1 MQVPNPPD
9 NRPRLLCLHGGG
21 TTGAIFRAQ
30 LRAFTAPLSAFRL
43 VFADAPFLCDAG
55 PGVLPVFADA
65 APFRRWLRWIPGTH
79 PALDDDAARDEIW
92 WQLREAMDGD
102 DAAGGAGDW
111 AALVGFSQGAKMAA
125 SLLYE
130 AQWRAQRGLRE
141 ARPDWK
147 FAVLMAGRA
156 PLVSLRA
163 ETDGTGLQR
172 AGEIYEAPRNLGDGA
187 GRDHIITR
195 PTVHVH
201 GLQDPGLPLHRKLL
215 DDFCAAETTS
225 LVEWDGGH
233 RLPIK
238 ASDVKKVTEAI
249 LNVAIRTG
257 VLDNRSL

>member
-1 MQVPNPPD
+1 MQVPHTPD
-9 NRPRLLCLHGGG
+9 HRPRLLCLHGGG
-21 TTGAIFRAQ
+21 TTGAVFRAQ
-30 LRAFTAPLSAFRL
+30 LRAFAAPLSASFRL

-65 APFRRWLRWIPGTH
+65 APFRRWLRWIPGAH
-79 PALDDDAARDEIW
+79 AELDDDAARDEIW

-102 DAAGGAGDW
+102 DAAGGAGPW

-130 AQWRAQRGLRE
+130 AQWREQNGVRDAR
-141 ARPDWK
+141 RPDWK

-156 PLVSLRA
+156 PLVSLRP

-172 AGEIYEAPRNLGDGA
+172 AGEIYEAPRNLGA
-187 GRDHIITR
+187 NNNIITR

-201 GLQDPGLPLHRKLL
+201 GLQDPGLPLHRRLL
-215 DDFCAAETTS
+215 DDYCAKGTTS

-238 ASDVKKVTEAI
+238 AADVKKVTEAI
-249 LNVAIRTG
+249 FSVAKRTG
-257 VLDNRSL
+257 VLDNV

>member
-1 MQVPNPPD
+1 MPD
-9 NRPRLLCLHGGG
+9 RRPRLLCLHGGG

-30 LRAFTAPLSAFRL
+30 LRAFTTPLSAFRL

-65 APFRRWLRWIPGTH
+65 APFRRWLRWIPGAH

-102 DAAGGAGDW
+102 DAAGGTGDW
-111 AALVGFSQGAKMAA
+111 VGLVGFSQGAKMAA

-130 AQWRAQRGLRE
+130 AQWRAESGLRE
-141 ARPDWK
+141 PRPDWK
-147 FAVLMAGRA
+147 FAILMAGRA

-172 AGEIYEAPRNLGDGA
+172 AGEIYEAPRSVADGV
-187 GRDHIITR
+187 GQHHTITR

-215 DDFCAAETTS
+215 EDFCATEAAS

-233 RLPIK
+233 RVPIR
-238 ASDVKKVTEAI
+238 SPDVKKVTEAI
-249 LNVAIRTG
+249 LTAAVLTG
-257 VLDNRSL
+257 VLNHVN